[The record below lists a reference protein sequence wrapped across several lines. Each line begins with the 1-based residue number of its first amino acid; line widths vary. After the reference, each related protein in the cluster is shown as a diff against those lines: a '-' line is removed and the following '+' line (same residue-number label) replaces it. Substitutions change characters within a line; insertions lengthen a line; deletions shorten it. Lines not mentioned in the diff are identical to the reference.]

1 MPPKQLKD
9 LTVQEFVST
18 EISAINTFPYRP
30 SGLLTKHSR
39 GAPTADTDKLMQNYL
54 NDLKETDRFVE
65 RFSEKQKT
73 SLGWVMAGLIGVL
86 GNLAVNFGFS
96 NPIIGVN
103 LFWMVLALIVVALVI
118 GFYLSF
124 LPRVIMVFRFIPN
137 YMDFPKG
144 YEQYI
149 PQASCSNPYS
159 NIIFQFQRLDETVRN
174 FGVTVKL
181 AILKD
186 CIINALKKSSC
197 VRISSVQQRDQYLPF
212 VTVEVSLKGIK
223 LWFRPKVQNE
233 LAAEL
238 RELALAFMN
247 AHQLCSVRAFELD
260 SVEWQNHG
268 VDFVDAVSSWDFDAV
283 QRMLVS
289 LIKEQKIDNLP

>member
-1 MPPKQLKD
+1 MALKHLKN

-30 SGLLTKHSR
+30 SGLLKKHS
-39 GAPTADTDKLMQNYL
+39 GGDPAADTDKIMQNYF

-86 GNLAVNFGFS
+86 GNLAVNLGFT
-96 NPIIGVN
+96 NPVISIN
-103 LFWMVLALIVVALVI
+103 LFWMVLILIVIALVI

-124 LPRVIMVFRFIPN
+124 LPRVIVVFRFVPK
-137 YMDFPKG
+137 YMDFPNG

-159 NIIFQFQRLDETVRN
+159 KIVFQFQILSEAVRDLGATVR
-174 FGVTVKL
+174 L

-186 CIINALKKSSC
+186 CIRHALERSSY
-197 VRISSVQQRDQYLPF
+197 VRISNVWQHEKFLPF
-212 VTVEVSLKGIK
+212 VTVEASLKGMHA
-223 LWFRPKVQNE
+223 WFRPRIQNKLE
-233 LAAEL
+233 SEL
-238 RELALAFMN
+238 RELAIAFMN

-260 SVEWQNHG
+260 TVEWQNQG
-268 VDFVDAVSSWDFDAV
+268 ADFIDAVSSWDLEVV

-289 LIKEQKIDNLP
+289 LIKEQTIDNLP